1 MGAGGSFHDS
11 SSSPECRVAQPVYF
25 SCTLQKKEKV
35 LLSVVLGPLSEEET
49 SVKEHAMNGRVSR
62 LTVHEAAD
70 ISLKC
75 LGIRTGK
82 LQQQVQMKLCSG

>member
-1 MGAGGSFHDS
+1 MGAGGSFHDFS
-11 SSSPECRVAQPVYF
+11 SRPKPRMAQPFYF
-25 SCTLQKKEKV
+25 SCTLPKKEKV

-49 SVKEHAMNGRVSR
+49 SVKEHTMNGRVSR
-62 LTVHEAAD
+62 LTVHEAAG

-82 LQQQVQMKLCSG
+82 VQQQVQMKLSSG

>member
-11 SSSPECRVAQPVYF
+11 SSRPECRVAQPVYF

-62 LTVHEAAD
+62 LTVHEAD